1 MERHVTRG
9 CEDRLEGEVECC
21 KSPDAI
27 MYPASDAINRPK
39 GNNEVAPRYAHARVK
54 AGRAVI
60 EQGRGLSTPRAGGA
74 VGRGWEFAEVGRG
87 RRREGGHERT

>member
-1 MERHVTRG
+1 MAVRIVLKAKLNAARAQ
-9 CEDRLEGEVECC
+9 
-21 KSPDAI
+21 SAI

-39 GNNEVAPRYAHARVK
+39 GKNEVAPRYAHARVK